1 MFVGVVCRL
10 VGCPPFWHRKQ
21 LIMVRM
27 IMEGKYSF
35 ASPEWDDVSENA
47 KDLVRL
53 QQLKLIPGLCCRLTF
68 VLTGPMVK
76 CCEG

>member
-1 MFVGVVCRL
+1 MACVDVYNRL

-35 ASPEWDDVSENA
+35 ASPEWDDISENA
-47 KDLVRL
+47 KDLVRWL
-53 QQLKLIPGLCCRLTF
+53 QLKLFHASVSYRYL
-68 VLTGPMVK
+68 
-76 CCEG
+76 

>member
-1 MFVGVVCRL
+1 MLPRL

-35 ASPEWDDVSENA
+35 ASPEWDDISEHA
-47 KDLVRL
+47 KDLVRW
-53 QQLKLIPGLCCRLTF
+53 QPLKLIFCYTF
-68 VLTGPMVK
+68 VDITSVAY
-76 CCEG
+76 

>member
-1 MFVGVVCRL
+1 LYKFELGFAVLQRCGECLFMYWHDVLTRL

-35 ASPEWDDVSENA
+35 ASPEWDDISENA
-47 KDLVRL
+47 KDLVRW
-53 QQLKLIPGLCCRLTF
+53 
-68 VLTGPMVK
+68 
-76 CCEG
+76 